1 MILKLLGVQ
10 HSTGIYQEKPY
21 DNYNLYVLDENRKYD
36 NVYGFVPMMFRR
48 NNRMVPYLVVKANV
62 FNSKIA
68 PDQINKIIGS
78 NIDVVFDAYG
88 NPSTLEILPKN

>member
-36 NVYGFVPMMFRR
+36 NVYGFVPMQFLR
-48 NNRMVPYLVVKANV
+48 NGKRVPYLVVKAAV
-62 FNSKIA
+62 LNSKID
-68 PDQINKIIGS
+68 PDQLPKIIGA

-88 NPSTLEILPKN
+88 NPASLEILPK

>member
-36 NVYGFVPMMFRR
+36 NIYGFVPMTFVR
-48 NNRMVPYLVVKANV
+48 NGKRVPYLVVKAAV
-62 FNSKIA
+62 LNSKVS
-68 PDQINKIIGS
+68 PDQIGKIIGS
-78 NIDVVFDAYG
+78 NLNIDFDAYG
-88 NPSTLEILPKN
+88 NAASLEILPKN